1 MPERWTSS
9 PGPSDVR
16 EYQNTKTTAFQSISN
31 DVLLNQKTLYADPYV
46 KYLAA
51 SGDPVKSADEFNR
64 LYAGLVGTASSA
76 GSKFNNSWEQLQ
88 ALLRANNYSNG
99 KSAIGIVDTADRT
112 GLAKAIQDS
121 LAMGQTDVIQF
132 LTALSSS
139 GGRGG
144 GTVIKQPD
152 TSKKFNTQVTRALQ
166 YKDLGDATRSLTD
179 AYMLAFTTAPTQ
191 EQIAD
196 FQKKWN
202 KEVEAQAPTVT
213 TSTVTEYA
221 PIYDKKSGKVFD
233 KTKPVLTAAGK
244 PKKDSKGN
252 IIYQQKI
259 DKFGNPVYNKISV
272 NAEGVKQYKI
282 ITSPA
287 GDGSTVS
294 TGEGFT
300 PEEQQSFMANYIAT
314 NYPEKQWNLET
325 IGGSAKNVYD
335 AIAEVNRNNFEK
347 VPTFQ
352 EAAPIITQI
361 IGTGNSQAASEL
373 LQKYVDTVRS
383 KISKRFMS
391 LADDINAGNDAKPIV
406 NSYLD
411 KASSA
416 LETTINLDDP
426 LALSIF
432 NFKDDKGNYRL
443 PNDYEFSSLLMND
456 PRRARTSMAKNEAV
470 NVAQSLAQQ
479 LQIG

>member
-1 MPERWTSS
+1 VADRWTSS
-9 PGPSDVR
+9 PGASDVR

-31 DVLLNQKTLYADPYV
+31 DVLLNRNTLYADPYV

-76 GSKFNNSWEQLQ
+76 GSKFNNAFEELQ
-88 ALLRANNYSNG
+88 ALLRANKYSNG

-121 LAMGQTDVIQF
+121 LGMGQTDVIQF
-132 LTALSSS
+132 LTALSAS
-139 GGRGG
+139 GGRGS
-144 GTVIKQPD
+144 TVVKQPD
-152 TSKKFNTQVTRALQ
+152 TSKKFNTQITRALQ
-166 YKDLGDATRSLTD
+166 YKDLGDATRALTD

-191 EQIAD
+191 ELITD

-202 KEVEAQAPTVT
+202 KEVEAQTPTVT
-213 TSTVTEYA
+213 TATVTEYA

-233 KTKPVLTAAGK
+233 KTKPVLTAEGK

-252 IIYQQKI
+252 IVYQQKV
-259 DKFGNPVYNKISV
+259 DKFGNPVYNKIAV
-272 NAEGVKQYKI
+272 NAEGVKQYKTV
-282 ITSPA
+282 TSPA

-300 PEEQQSFMANYIAT
+300 AEEQQSFMANYIAA
-314 NYPEKQWNLET
+314 NYPGQDWNLET
-325 IGGSAKNVYD
+325 IGGAAKNVYD
-335 AIAEVNRNNFEK
+335 AISEVNRNNFEK
-347 VPTFQ
+347 IPTFQ
-352 EAAPIITQI
+352 EAASTITQI
-361 IGTGNSQAASEL
+361 IGTGNSQVASEL
-373 LQKYVDTVRS
+373 LQKYIDNTRS
-383 KISKRFMS
+383 KTAKRFMS

-406 NSYLD
+406 DSYLD
-411 KASSA
+411 KASTA

-432 NFKDDKGNYRL
+432 NFMDEQGNYRL
-443 PNDYEFSSLLMND
+443 PNELEFAKLLDNDYRS
-456 PRRARTSMAKNEAV
+456 ARTSRKINEAV
-470 NVAQSLAQQ
+470 NLAQSLAQQ